1 MPNWKKVIISGS
13 DASLNSL
20 LVTDNIEL
28 TGSLNVS
35 GSTTQIGNNT
45 LLGNTTL
52 SGSIIISGSEDT
64 ANPTVRIYGNTQHDG
79 VIRFDPVNTNIDN
92 SISASYIYVSGSTDD
107 LYFSQN
113 GRGYSNT
120 TRLRWL
126 EGNIN
131 TGILYG
137 GIVSGTP
144 GSTTFNVAAGEGLIT
159 TMNAFTASEGPN
171 PIINKVEW
179 DAFTSQTITNLAVAD
194 TTWLLIDGN
203 GNLIQQTSSPTELQ
217 FRENIQV
224 GVVLHPNR
232 TNITL
237 VKSFTQPSYA
247 ATQQLFT
254 FVRSFGGIKISGHTI
269 SANGTNLSL
278 DRSAG
283 TTFAIG
289 RNYAFDP
296 DNPSLMSDAAS
307 SAPGIFRYYAS
318 GSGFATTTGTTVI
331 DPDNYNTPSTPT
343 GLSSMDPNK
352 FQIQRIFFFPKSPDT
367 LGVYYGRQQ
376 YGTIAQALQNL
387 PFEEFEEND
396 NTRNQAVFLGYLI
409 VESGATDL
417 TDTDEARFIQAG
429 AFRTTGAGGAASA
442 PVVTNLEDLNDVTIS
457 SVATGDLLYWAGAE
471 WQNTNILDGITITG
485 SFQGDLEG
493 NADTATSSS
502 YAATASSG
510 VDGFTV
516 HGDLDVD
523 GNITGSDITID
534 DWGSVSASLATTVNT
549 SGTPVNNQLAIFTDS
564 NTIEGDSN
572 LTWDGSIFTINGTG
586 SVDLLQVDDK
596 LQGNGSGFQFFAF
609 NEDTVKV
616 KFANW
621 YSSNDRQYGMG
632 QLWFETWFA
641 AIDNQVSRDA
651 RRIGF
656 YLEEPDAGSTDSG
669 TPGQHPTNARFYV
682 DITGSYVASGGLH
695 VTDADF
701 NVESNGNVEV
711 NGSLTVKNSS
721 TGFLLKDSSGT
732 STYVNFSPQ
741 GGLYI
746 NPGGAGNSISASS
759 DITTHGDIIGEST
772 HIKLIGPDGG
782 GGSFTYLSSSGD
794 PAAGGFKL
802 SLGDIDGIG
811 NTTTITINDNTEQI
825 LLSKALSVTGNITVT
840 GTVDGVDIA
849 SLESSVQAND
859 AKIVS
864 LTAATSSY
872 LTSSPFT
879 AAGISGSFNS
889 VSASLAANIPTNNNQ
904 LINGAGYTTNTG
916 TVDTSGTPV
925 ANDFAKF
932 TDANTIEGRSYSE
945 VKTDLSLNNVE
956 NTALSTYTGN
966 GGALDNQY
974 ITNGAGYTTN
984 TGTVTSVGG
993 TGTVSGLSLSGTVTS
1008 TGNLTLGG
1016 TISISSTNITDV
1028 DAFSQTGTYASLRA
1042 QGTTA
1047 ADVGLG
1053 NVTNESK
1060 ATMFTSPTFTGTVAI
1075 PGFADVSASLAAAV
1089 AGGDNLGNHTATQ
1102 DLNISNNAIINV
1114 ASITGS
1120 DSAAIEI
1127 TSYPIGYEQLASFPI
1142 TGSGLVIRETGL
1154 PANNYPM
1161 LKIGDVEMVDINSV
1175 VSPNVFL
1182 IHNVDSFLVASGS
1195 EPVNLFGD
1203 GPNKL
1208 FEHTGDD
1215 FKIYTKGIDAAKM
1228 TVTSA
1233 SVLISDA
1240 DLQVAGRLFNV
1251 ASETT
1256 IEYIAGYTAVPNPSP
1271 TNELYVQSVSSV
1283 IANTNRIFNTG
1294 SSALASDGGALGDV
1308 VKFGGTTTTAGGL
1321 YYLNSSGGWTLA
1333 QANAGGTSTGSLAVA
1348 LGTNSTTDGM
1358 LLRGFVNP
1366 SSLSDAGIG
1375 APVYVASASAGRF
1388 SGLPSQQTGEI
1399 VRVVGHA
1406 YGTDLVYFHPSNNWI
1421 EIA

>member
-1 MPNWKKVIISGS
+1 MANEFIARKGLIALS
-13 DASLNSL
+13 DSQ
-20 LVTDNIEL
+20 I

-35 GSTTQIGNNT
+35 STITATNITGTNTGDQDLSSLNTFTSSIQSEVNSLTAATSSYLTELPSGVVSSSAQITITEAQISDLTHTDISSLNT
-45 LLGNTTL
+45 F
-52 SGSIIISGSEDT
+52 SGSIQSEVDSLTAATSSYLTSAPSSFPYTGSAIISGSLRVIGTMTGSLFLQGSGSTLFEIVGSEGQLFSVTDNLSGSLFAVSDVSGIPILEVFSDDT
-64 ANPTVRIYGNTQHDG
+64 VKIGTFNNEAI
-79 VIRFDPVNTNIDN
+79 IVNGSTAI
-92 SISASYIYVSGSTDD
+92 VSGS
-107 LYFSQN
+107 F
-113 GRGYSNT
+113 
-120 TRLRWL
+120 
-126 EGNIN
+126 
-131 TGILYG
+131 
-137 GIVSGTP
+137 
-144 GSTTFNVAAGEGLIT
+144 
-159 TMNAFTASEGPN
+159 
-171 PIINKVEW
+171 
-179 DAFTSQTITNLAVAD
+179 
-194 TTWLLIDGN
+194 
-203 GNLIQQTSSPTELQ
+203 
-217 FRENIQV
+217 
-224 GVVLHPNR
+224 
-232 TNITL
+232 
-237 VKSFTQPSYA
+237 
-247 ATQQLFT
+247 
-254 FVRSFGGIKISGHTI
+254 
-269 SANGTNLSL
+269 
-278 DRSAG
+278 
-283 TTFAIG
+283 
-289 RNYAFDP
+289 
-296 DNPSLMSDAAS
+296 
-307 SAPGIFRYYAS
+307 S
-318 GSGFATTTGTTVI
+318 GSFEGDGSGLTGVGSVDTTGTPAN
-331 DPDNYNTPSTPT
+331 D
-343 GLSSMDPNK
+343 
-352 FQIQRIFFFPKSPDT
+352 QI
-367 LGVYYGRQQ
+367 
-376 YGTIAQALQNL
+376 
-387 PFEEFEEND
+387 
-396 NTRNQAVFLGYLI
+396 
-409 VESGATDL
+409 
-417 TDTDEARFIQAG
+417 
-429 AFRTTGAGGAASA
+429 
-442 PVVTNLEDLNDVTIS
+442 
-457 SVATGDLLYWAGAE
+457 
-471 WQNTNILDGITITG
+471 
-485 SFQGDLEG
+485 
-493 NADTATSSS
+493 
-502 YAATASSG
+502 
-510 VDGFTV
+510 
-516 HGDLDVD
+516 
-523 GNITGSDITID
+523 
-534 DWGSVSASLATTVNT
+534 
-549 SGTPVNNQLAIFTDS
+549 AIFTDS

-572 LTWDGSIFTINGTG
+572 LTFDGSILGVIGTVGVGTDNPTYQLHVSSSTAALGVYERAGGAALYLEGQETRGVLGTVGSHPLLIAYNSSEVARFTGTSFLVTG
-586 SVDLLQVDDK
+586 SLDITDQLSIPGFPDVSASLAAAVAGGDDLGNHTAITDLNMGGNDIVSVGNVDGVDVSTLKSDFDTLKGKTIISSSAQVDHDSTTNFSADEHFT
-596 LQGNGSGFQFFAF
+596 QANIT
-609 NEDTVKV
+609 TV
-616 KFANW
+616 
-621 YSSNDRQYGMG
+621 
-632 QLWFETWFA
+632 
-641 AIDNQVSRDA
+641 
-651 RRIGF
+651 
-656 YLEEPDAGSTDSG
+656 G
-669 TPGQHPTNARFYV
+669 T
-682 DITGSYVASGGLH
+682 
-695 VTDADF
+695 VT
-701 NVESNGNVEV
+701 SGNVSAILPAGTVSGSSQTVANLDGQNVTV
-711 NGSLTVKNSS
+711 NSLTVENSS
-721 TGFLLKDSSGT
+721 TGFQLKDSSGT

-746 NPGGAGNSISASS
+746 NPGGAGNSISAST

-772 HIKLIGPDGG
+772 HIKLIGPNGG

-802 SLGDIDGIG
+802 SLGDIDGVG
-811 NTTTITINDNTEQI
+811 NTTTITINDSTEQI

-849 SLESSVQAND
+849 SLETSVQANETEI
-859 AKIVS
+859 AS

-904 LINGAGYTTNTG
+904 L
-916 TVDTSGTPV
+916 
-925 ANDFAKF
+925 
-932 TDANTIEGRSYSE
+932 
-945 VKTDLSLNNVE
+945 
-956 NTALSTYTGN
+956 
-966 GGALDNQY
+966 
-974 ITNGAGYTTN
+974 TNGAGYTTN

-1366 SSLSDAGIG
+1366 FGLSDAGIG